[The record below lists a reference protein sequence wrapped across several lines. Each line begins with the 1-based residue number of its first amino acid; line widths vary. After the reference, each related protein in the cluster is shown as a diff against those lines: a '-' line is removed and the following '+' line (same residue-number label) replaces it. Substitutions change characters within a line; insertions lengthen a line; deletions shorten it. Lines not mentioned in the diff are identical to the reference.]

1 MNTHQLKIRKI
12 LTSFGMFS
20 IIFGASNNDAFSL
33 NIPKN
38 QSLILKKSPEADVI
52 SSSFYKENFVDTYLV
67 DNLEETNSDS
77 DVNVLISEIV
87 IEGWE
92 DHPEGRK
99 LELAAYDSMSV
110 KPGSIVN
117 NQILKQNLDS
127 IYASGWFSG
136 VKFKAEDT
144 SLGVKLIVK
153 VVPNPILK
161 KIIIQPRNT
170 IISQKLVNDIFD
182 KYYGLTLNLNELQ
195 DKIKEIKKWY

>member
-1 MNTHQLKIRKI
+1 MNNHQLKIRKI

-20 IIFGASNNDAFSL
+20 IILGASNIDAYSRNL
-33 NIPKN
+33 LKN
-38 QSLILKKSPEADVI
+38 KSLIIKKSAEAELL
-52 SSSFYKENFVDTYLV
+52 SSNFYQENFVDTYLV
-67 DNLEETNSDS
+67 DNLEDANSDS
-77 DVNVLISEIV
+77 DANVLISEIV

-99 LELAAYDSMSV
+99 LELAAYDSMSI

-136 VKFKAEDT
+136 VKFKAEDG

-161 KIIIQPRNT
+161 K
-170 IISQKLVNDIFD
+170 L
-182 KYYGLTLNLNELQ
+182 
-195 DKIKEIKKWY
+195 